1 MTEAPPPIERRS
13 VVTQVRD
20 RLRGDITSGRLTT
33 GTLYSVNVIATELGV
48 SRTPVREA
56 LLQLSELGL
65 IEVHRNRGFTVAS
78 VSQAELF
85 EIFQL
90 RLAIETAAARRAAHR
105 GETGTMAEHM
115 TAMETAAQA
124 EDRRA
129 FMEADRAFH
138 DALLELATNKRARDA
153 VSVARDAIFS
163 RGVSASGKER
173 TWSDLVAEHQEL
185 LEAVT
190 QADPARAAVAMSRHL
205 VNTADAL
212 ATQTT
217 GPGFDPDWAAGW
229 SASHGS

>member
-1 MTEAPPPIERRS
+1 MTQDLPPIERRS
-13 VVTQVRD
+13 VVAQVRD

-33 GTLYSVNVIATELGV
+33 DTLYSVNVIAGELGV

-65 IEVHRNRGFTVAS
+65 IEFHRNRGFTVAN
-78 VSQAELF
+78 VSQAELL

-90 RLAIETAAARRAAHR
+90 RLAIETAAARRVAHE
-105 GETGTMAEHM
+105 GQSGAMAEHM
-115 TAMETAAQA
+115 AAMVTAAKA
-124 EDRRA
+124 EDRHK

-138 DALLELATNKRARDA
+138 DALLDLAGNSRARQA

-173 TWSDLVAEHQEL
+173 TWTDLVAEHAEL
-185 LEAVT
+185 LAAIEA
-190 QADPARAAVAMSRHL
+190 ADPDRAAAAMSRHL

-212 ATQTT
+212 ADQAT
-217 GPGFDPDWAAGW
+217 GPGISQGW
-229 SASHGS
+229 SSGWSDLQA

>member
-13 VVTQVRD
+13 VVAQVRD

-65 IEVHRNRGFTVAS
+65 IEVHRNRGFTVAN
-78 VSQAELF
+78 VSQAELL

-90 RLAIETAAARRAAHR
+90 RLAIETAAARRAAHL
-105 GETGTMAEHM
+105 GGSGAMAEHM
-115 TAMETAAQA
+115 AAMAAAAEA

-138 DALLELATNKRARDA
+138 DALLELAANKRAREA

-185 LEAVT
+185 LAAV
-190 QADPARAAVAMSRHL
+190 QESDPARAAAAMSRHL
-205 VNTADAL
+205 INTADAL

-217 GPGFDPDWAAGW
+217 GSGVDPDWALGW
-229 SASHGS
+229 SDQRA